1 MQVIFSQ
8 SVSTDCPPI
17 ELSSHNAFLLVVPSI
32 PFTCEHPQ
40 LLFSTSSPVQPY
52 ITPLNTVSIQPHH
65 SASYRQTSSILI
77 IRTSPPGALAAKGK
91 NERRTRESS
100 TSYPHQNVSSPTTTA
115 TIDISS
121 NTKTQTLNVEN
132 TINIEAFHV
141 EINNTKSSSP
151 APLPRNTPRLQHP
164 QQRRRNP
171 AIIRTI
177 GLVRS
182 GEKRGK

>member
-121 NTKTQTLNVEN
+121 NTKT
-132 TINIEAFHV
+132 FHV